1 MNTTLTAPVQTAVAT
16 GNRHIK
22 KVAVLGA
29 GIMGSRIAL
38 HFANIGV
45 PVLLLDIVPNELTP
59 EESQKGLNLQSKVVR
74 NRIVQNLFD
83 TALKSNPSPVYSKKA
98 VAKVTLG
105 NFEDDLAKIADC
117 DWVIEVVV
125 ERLDIKQKLFDQV
138 EKYRKAGSLITS
150 NTSGIPIATMLEGR
164 SEDFQRHFCGTHFFN
179 PPRYLP
185 LLELIPSPKT
195 DPAVMDFLMQYGS
208 IQLGKKTVLC
218 KDTPAFIANR
228 VGIYAIM
235 DLFHLVEKYG
245 LKVEEVDKLTGP
257 LIGHPKSATFR
268 TCDVVGLDTAVKVAK
283 GIYDNCPNDERRD
296 VFKLPAYIQYMV
308 DNNLFGDK
316 TGQGF
321 YKKTKNDKGETEI
334 LSLNLETKQYEAQ
347 SKVKSPLLE
356 SLKNVSGLREQFK
369 ALVNGK
375 EKYADFIREAT
386 YGLLAYVSHRVPEI
400 ADDFFRIDQAISAGF
415 GWEIGAFEQWDI
427 LGVPETTQ
435 AMEAQGFAVA
445 GWVKEMLASGV
456 TSFYQVENGVKQFY
470 DWKTK
475 SYQDLPGAS
484 DFIILDNLR
493 STKMV
498 WKNSGVSIID
508 IGEEVICVEFNSK
521 MNTIGGDV
529 LQGINYAIDLAEKNY
544 KGLVIGNQGEN
555 FSVGANLA
563 MIFMLAV
570 EQEYDE
576 LDMAVRMFQNTNMR
590 IRYSA
595 IPVVVAPFGMTL
607 GGGCEMS
614 MHADRVR
621 AAAETYIGL
630 VEVGVGLLPAGGGTK
645 EFAVRLSDSY
655 HAGDIELNV
664 FREIFMNI
672 ATAKVATS
680 AVEAFEMG
688 ILREKID
695 RITVNKD
702 RLLADARR
710 MVVEMADEGYVAPL
724 PRNDIRV
731 MGQGGLGA
739 VIAGTYTMQ
748 FAGFASDHDRKI
760 AEKIGFILCGG
771 DLSAPTYV
779 SEQYLLDLEREGFLS
794 LLGEK
799 KTLERIEHMLKTG
812 KPLRN

>member
-1 MNTTLTAPVQTAVAT
+1 MTATAPSPTATMTAT
-16 GNRHIK
+16 RNRAIK
-22 KVAVLGA
+22 KVAILGA

-45 PVLLLDIVPNELTP
+45 PALLLDIVPNELTP
-59 EESQKGLNLQSKVVR
+59 EESQKGLTLASPQVR

-83 TALKSNPSPVYSKKA
+83 TAVKSNPSPIYSKNFLSR
-98 VAKVTLG
+98 VTLG
-105 NFEDDLAKIADC
+105 NFDDDLAKIADC
-117 DWVIEVVV
+117 DWIIEVVV
-125 ERLDIKQKLFDQV
+125 ERLDIKQQLFEKV
-138 EKYRKAGSLITS
+138 EKYRKPGSLITS
-150 NTSGIPIATMLEGR
+150 NTSGIPIAMMLEGR
-164 SEDFQRHFCGTHFFN
+164 SEDFKKHFCGTHFFN

-185 LLELIPSPKT
+185 LLELIPSPVT
-195 DPAVMDFLMQYGS
+195 DPSVIDFLMNYGS

-235 DLFHLVEKYG
+235 DLFHLVAKYG

-296 VFKLPAYIQYMV
+296 VFILPEYIRYMV
-308 DNNLFGDK
+308 ENNLFGDK

-334 LSLNLETKQYEAQ
+334 LSLNLETKQYEPQ
-347 SKVKSPLLE
+347 GKVKSPLLE
-356 SLKNVSGLREQFK
+356 SLKSINGLHEQFK

-435 AMEAQGFAVA
+435 AMESQGFKVA
-445 GWVKEMLASGV
+445 DWVKEMLASGF
-456 TSFYQVENGVKQFY
+456 TSFYKVEDGVRKFY
-470 DWKTK
+470 RWQTKT
-475 SYQDLPGAS
+475 YEDLPGAS
-484 DFIILDNLR
+484 EFIILDNLR
-493 STKMV
+493 STKTV
-498 WKNSGVSIID
+498 WKNSGVTLFD
-508 IGEEVICVEFNSK
+508 IGEDVLCVEFTSK
-521 MNTIGGDV
+521 FNTIGGDV
-529 LQGINYAIDLAEKNY
+529 LQGINHAIDLAEKNY
-544 KGLVIGNQGEN
+544 RGLVIGNQGEN

-563 MIFMLAV
+563 MVLMLAI
-570 EQEYDE
+570 EQEFDE
-576 LDMAVRMFQNTNMR
+576 LDMAVRLFQNTNMR
-590 IRYSA
+590 LRYSSV
-595 IPVVVAPFGMTL
+595 PVVVAPFGMTF
-607 GGGCEMS
+607 GGGCEMT
-614 MHADRVR
+614 MHADRAV
-621 AAAETYIGL
+621 ASAETYIGL
-630 VEVGVGLLPAGGGTK
+630 VEVGVGLLPGGGGTK
-645 EFAVRLSDSY
+645 EFTVRMSDQY
-655 HAGDIELNV
+655 HAGDVELNV
-664 FREIFMNI
+664 FREMFMTL
-672 ATAKVATS
+672 AMGKVATS

-688 ILREKID
+688 ILRPKID
-695 RITVNKD
+695 HITVNKD

-710 MVVEMADEGYVAPL
+710 AVVELSEEGYVAPL
-724 PRNDIRV
+724 PRKDIRV
-731 MGQGGLGA
+731 MGQSGLGM

-748 FAGFASDHDRKI
+748 FAGYASEHDRKI
-760 AEKIGFILCGG
+760 AEKIGYIMCGG
-771 DLSAPTYV
+771 DLSAPTLV
-779 SEQYLLDLEREGFLS
+779 TEQYLLDLEREGFLS